1 MANFFESGFTVL
13 KELAKEKRTMDA
25 MKELQEWVGN
35 NHSELADWAKEAEN
49 YTNMFKGGE
58 ISEDEY
64 KELMEDLKHSK
75 AISDAADDLAVRS
88 KANEMLDNLIIAAG
102 CVL

>member
-1 MANFFESGFTVL
+1 
-13 KELAKEKRTMDA
+13 MDA
-25 MKELQEWVGN
+25 INELKEWVGN
-35 NHSELADWAKEAEN
+35 NHTELADWAAEAEA
-49 YTNMFKGGE
+49 YTNDFKAGNL
-58 ISEDEY
+58 SEDEY
-64 KELMEDLKHSK
+64 KELMEDLKRSK

>member
-13 KELAKEKRTMDA
+13 QELAKEKRTMDA

-49 YTNMFKGGE
+49 YTAMFENKE

-64 KELMEDLKHSK
+64 KELMGDLKHSK

-88 KANEMLDNLIIAAG
+88 KANEMLDNIIIAAG

>member
-35 NHSELADWAKEAEN
+35 NHTELADWAKEAEN

-58 ISEDEY
+58 LSEDEY

>member
-1 MANFFESGFTVL
+1 
-13 KELAKEKRTMDA
+13 

-35 NHSELADWAKEAEN
+35 NHTELADWAKEAEA
-49 YTNMFKGGE
+49 YTNDFKSGAL
-58 ISEDEY
+58 SEDEY
-64 KELMEDLKHSK
+64 KELMGDLKHSK

-88 KANEMLDNLIIAAG
+88 KANEMLDHIIIAAG

>member
-35 NHSELADWAKEAEN
+35 NHTELADWAKEAEA
-49 YTNMFKGGE
+49 YTNDFKSGAM
-58 ISEDEY
+58 SEDEY
-64 KELMEDLKHSK
+64 KELMEDLKRSK
-75 AISDAADDLAVRS
+75 AISDAADNLAVRS
-88 KANEMLDNLIIAAG
+88 KANEMLDNIIIAAG

>member
-35 NHSELADWAKEAEN
+35 NHTELADWAKEAEA
-49 YTNMFKGGE
+49 YTNDFKSGAM
-58 ISEDEY
+58 SEDEY

-88 KANEMLDNLIIAAG
+88 KANEMLDNIIIAAG

>member
-35 NHSELADWAKEAEN
+35 NHTELADWAQEAET
-49 YTNMFKGGE
+49 YTIQFKNRE
-58 ISEDEY
+58 ITEDEF

>member
-35 NHSELADWAKEAEN
+35 NHSELAGWAEEAEN

-58 ISEDEY
+58 LSEDEY

>member
-25 MKELQEWVGN
+25 MKELKEWVDN
-35 NHSELADWAKEAEN
+35 NHTELANWAEEAET
-49 YTNMFKGGE
+49 YTNQFKAGDL
-58 ISEDEY
+58 SESEY

-88 KANEMLDNLIIAAG
+88 KANEMLDNIIIAAG

>member
-1 MANFFESGFTVL
+1 MFEN
-13 KELAKEKRTMDA
+13 K
-25 MKELQEWVGN
+25 
-35 NHSELADWAKEAEN
+35 
-49 YTNMFKGGE
+49 E

-64 KELMEDLKHSK
+64 KELMGDLKHSK

-88 KANEMLDNLIIAAG
+88 KANEMLDNIIIAAG

>member
-1 MANFFESGFTVL
+1 MANFFESVFTVL
-13 KELAKEKRTMDA
+13 QELAKEKRTMDA

-35 NHSELADWAKEAEN
+35 NHTELADWAKEAEN

-102 CVL
+102 VML

>member
-35 NHSELADWAKEAEN
+35 NHTELADWAKEAEN

-58 ISEDEY
+58 LSEDEY

-88 KANEMLDNLIIAAG
+88 KANEMLDNIIIAAG

>member
-1 MANFFESGFTVL
+1 
-13 KELAKEKRTMDA
+13 MDA
-25 MKELQEWVGN
+25 LNELKEWVGN
-35 NHSELADWAKEAEN
+35 NHTELADWAAEAET
-49 YTNMFKGGE
+49 YTNQFKSGDL
-58 ISEDEY
+58 SEDEY

-88 KANEMLDNLIIAAG
+88 RANELLDNLIIAAG

>member
-35 NHSELADWAKEAEN
+35 NHTELADWAKEAEA
-49 YTNMFKGGE
+49 YTNDFKSGAM
-58 ISEDEY
+58 SEDEY
-64 KELMEDLKHSK
+64 KELMGDLKHSK

-88 KANEMLDNLIIAAG
+88 KANEMLDNIIIAAG